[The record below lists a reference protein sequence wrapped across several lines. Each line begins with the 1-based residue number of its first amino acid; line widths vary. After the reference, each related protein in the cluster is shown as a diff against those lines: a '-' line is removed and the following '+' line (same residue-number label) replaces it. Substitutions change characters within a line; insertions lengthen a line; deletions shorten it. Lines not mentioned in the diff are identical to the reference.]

1 MYTSLD
7 IANVFYHE
15 AICVK
20 EKSTHFNL
28 PKLLLE
34 TIQYHRTHR
43 TRRWESV
50 ASSNF
55 WKKQVKLCQKSS
67 IFEFLPY
74 L

>member
-7 IANVFYHE
+7 IANVFDHE

-34 TIQYHRTHR
+34 ASFSTIEPIEPVGGDQLYPQI
-43 TRRWESV
+43 
-50 ASSNF
+50 F
-55 WKKQVKLCQKSS
+55 GKSK
-67 IFEFLPY
+67 
-74 L
+74 

>member
-34 TIQYHRTHR
+34 ASFSTIEPIEPVGGDQLYP
-43 TRRWESV
+43 
-50 ASSNF
+50 
-55 WKKQVKLCQKSS
+55 Q
-67 IFEFLPY
+67 IF
-74 L
+74 